1 MPGLARLPEYAE
13 RVLEVVE
20 RIPPGHVL
28 TYGEVARL
36 VGSGGPRGVGLVMSR
51 YGSGVP
57 WWRVLRAGG
66 HPPLGHERSAYA
78 NYVREGTPLRGI
90 PTVGGE
96 VPAGY
101 RVDLSLARWRPPGDV
116 VPP

>member
-36 VGSGGPRGVGLVMSR
+36 VGSGGPGELLGV
-51 YGSGVP
+51 
-57 WWRVLRAGG
+57 
-66 HPPLGHERSAYA
+66 
-78 NYVREGTPLRGI
+78 
-90 PTVGGE
+90 
-96 VPAGY
+96 
-101 RVDLSLARWRPPGDV
+101 VDDDEP
-116 VPP
+116 